1 MTTTLQTKFGDLR
14 QALLNRHLERNDEI
28 EIALVAILARYH
40 AVLIGPPGTAKSML
54 TRDLCNA
61 FVGARYFEHLMTK
74 FTTPEEIFGP
84 VNIAALEEG
93 RYERVIEGMAPT
105 AHIIFDDEVF
115 KANSAIL
122 NTKLTLMNE
131 RIYKHG
137 SETISVPLLS
147 LFGASN
153 ELPEGEEL
161 GALFDRFQFRKTVEY
176 IHEPGNFVKMLRT
189 APRAELPSLTLDE
202 LSAAQEA
209 VQQVSI
215 PDSVVDTLFDIRA
228 DLQMEGVVPSDR
240 RFYQTQTALRAMAWL
255 EGRDSVTDDD
265 FRILQHML
273 WTTPQEIKR
282 VSRVILTHTNP
293 LDLQA
298 DEIIDMVDEIAG
310 QLSAAILDAKQ
321 KGLNP
326 KESLLKEGVE
336 WFTKCKALSDDVK
349 ALQRKADAQGKNT
362 NRISQARDRV
372 MRVARE
378 ISRQTIGFDS
388 DLGDSNDA

>member
-1 MTTTLQTKFGDLR
+1 MKFDALR
-14 QALLNRHLERNDEI
+14 QALLARHLERNDEI
-28 EIALVAILARYH
+28 ELGLVAILAKYH

-61 FVGARYFEHLMTK
+61 FIGARYFEHLMNK
-74 FTTPEEIFGP
+74 FTTPEELFGP

-93 RYERVIEGMAPT
+93 RYERVIDGMTPT
-105 AHIIFDDEVF
+105 AHIIFQDEVF

-122 NTKLTLMNE
+122 NAELTLMNE
-131 RIYKHG
+131 RVYKHG
-137 SETISVPLLS
+137 SENIEVPLIS

-161 GALFDRFQFRKTVEY
+161 GALFDRFQFRKTVDY

-189 APRAELPSLTLDE
+189 PTKADLPTLSLDDLA
-202 LSAAQEA
+202 AAQEEVSTVEISDA
-209 VQQVSI
+209 VVE
-215 PDSVVDTLFDIRA
+215 TLYDIRA
-228 DLQMEGVVPSDR
+228 DLQMEGVIPSDR
-240 RFYQTQTALRAMAWL
+240 RFHQTQAALRAMAWL
-255 EGRDSVTDDD
+255 DGRTQVTDDD

-273 WTTPQEIKR
+273 WTTPQETKK
-282 VSRVILTHTNP
+282 VSRVVLTHTNP

-310 QLSAAILDAKQ
+310 NLSAAILDCKQ

-326 KESLLKEGVE
+326 KEALLKEGVE
-336 WFTKCKALSDDVK
+336 WFTKCKSLSDDVK
-349 ALQRKADAQGKNT
+349 ALQKKAEKQGKNT

-378 ISRQTIGFDS
+378 ISRQTIGFDAME
-388 DLGDSNDA
+388 DASNDA